1 MQFHHK
7 QLHTGDDYDKLWIVV
22 RQEEAMLYED
32 RIRRERPEM
41 SKSFAKLADFLLNSY
56 IEAAFMTASELAHA
70 LDLDAATVVR
80 FSQFLGYT
88 GFPELQREI
97 RSRVKSD
104 LLIRPK
110 QAEVAG
116 SAPGIVS
123 RAMQELALALEQTR
137 ITLDTD
143 ALERLAEQVG
153 QVRRTVVLAE
163 GAAQPTAYSLVHYF
177 EQGGFP
183 IYIARPGV
191 ADLARTV
198 NTATPQ
204 DLFLAIEVAGQSP
217 YLARALDEAQRK
229 GIPTAA
235 IVGASSLASARAAD
249 IVLAAHAHPSL
260 GVGIISIEAIVF
272 AFSQVLRLRYADHF
286 AGTEQAIA
294 ELSARIQ
301 QPVE

>member
-1 MQFHHK
+1 
-7 QLHTGDDYDKLWIVV
+7 
-22 RQEEAMLYED
+22 MLYED
-32 RIRRERPEM
+32 RIRRERPDM
-41 SKSFAKLADFLLNSY
+41 SKSFAKLADFLSNSY

-80 FSQFLGYT
+80 FSQFLGYS

-110 QAEVAG
+110 QAEVAD
-116 SAPGIVS
+116 SSPGIVS

-143 ALERLAEQVG
+143 ALDRLVDQVG
-153 QVRRTVVLAE
+153 KVRRTVLLAE
-163 GAAQPTAYSLVHYF
+163 GPAQPTAYSLVHYF

-183 IYIARPGV
+183 IYIARPGI

-198 NTATPQ
+198 NTATSQ
-204 DLFLAIEVAGQSP
+204 DLLLAIEVAGQSP
-217 YLARALDEAQRK
+217 YIARALSEAQGK
-229 GIPTAA
+229 SIPTAA

-260 GVGIISIEAIVF
+260 GVGIISIEAIVYAF
-272 AFSQVLRLRYADHF
+272 AQVLRLRYADHF
-286 AGTEQAIA
+286 IGTEQAIV
-294 ELSARIQ
+294 ELSGRIQ
-301 QPVE
+301 MPFD